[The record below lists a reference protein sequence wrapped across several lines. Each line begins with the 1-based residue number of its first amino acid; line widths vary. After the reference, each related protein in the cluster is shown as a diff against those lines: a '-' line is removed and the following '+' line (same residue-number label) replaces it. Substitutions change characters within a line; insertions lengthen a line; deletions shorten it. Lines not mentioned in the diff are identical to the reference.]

1 VAVVG
6 VALATLLRFALDSF
20 LTATAP
26 FLPFFI
32 VVVAAGYAGG
42 LLPALVATALGG
54 AIGALFLPWE
64 SGVTAA
70 GVSRVLFFSF
80 AGMIVAVACE
90 QLHRSRRDAE
100 ERARALRD
108 SEARFRVL
116 ADAAPMLVWD
126 AGADG
131 ESEFSNSRWLEYT
144 GQTPEQARGRGWVE
158 AVHPDDRAAI
168 QKAWLAA
175 RRSGGHY
182 EVEYRLCRASDGQY
196 RRHLARA
203 WPQRDPTGKVVRW
216 VGCAADIED
225 QKRAEDALREA
236 DRRKDEFLAVLAHEL
251 RNPLA
256 PIRNAAEAIKNI
268 PGLPPAVAVQRDLIE
283 RQVRHLAR
291 LVDDLMDV
299 SRIARGKIRVTRAPL
314 DLRDVVRQAVE
325 IARPGIEGRRHR
337 LDVVVPDGPV
347 PVEGD
352 FGRLAQVVSNLL
364 NNAAKY
370 TPDGGTITLTLR
382 AAGERAELRVR
393 DTGLGIAP
401 EQMGTLF
408 QPFAQLDRSI
418 SRAAGGLG
426 VGLALVRALVELHGG
441 TVTVASDGP
450 NHGAEFTVR
459 LPLTARPGSS
469 PTEPEQPAS
478 KSEVRA
484 PQSAVKVLI
493 VDDNEDAAESLAALL
508 ELSGYEV
515 RTAFDGRAALV
526 AAGEFRPDAV
536 LLDIGMPGM
545 NGYEVAAHLRADERT
560 RDVVLVALTG
570 WSHEEEL
577 RKTAEAGFDHHLVK
591 PVEPGKLHALLTT
604 ADGRKRD

>member
-1 VAVVG
+1 MFATVGGQIGQFIERKRAEQALRESEERFRLALGNGAVTVFEQDSELRYVWVYPPDPAFPENNIGRTDAELVPGEDGEQLTRLKEEVLRTGRAVRRTVRVRLPGAVRYYDLVVEPRHDGSGKVVG
-6 VALATLLRFALDSF
+6 VGGAALD
-20 LTATAP
+20 
-26 FLPFFI
+26 
-32 VVVAAGYAGG
+32 
-42 LLPALVATALGG
+42 
-54 AIGALFLPWE
+54 
-64 SGVTAA
+64 VT
-70 GVSRVLFFSF
+70 
-80 AGMIVAVACE
+80 
-90 QLHRSRRDAE
+90 
-100 ERARALRD
+100 ER
-108 SEARFRVL
+108 
-116 ADAAPMLVWD
+116 
-126 AGADG
+126 
-131 ESEFSNSRWLEYT
+131 
-144 GQTPEQARGRGWVE
+144 
-158 AVHPDDRAAI
+158 
-168 QKAWLAA
+168 
-175 RRSGGHY
+175 
-182 EVEYRLCRASDGQY
+182 
-196 RRHLARA
+196 
-203 WPQRDPTGKVVRW
+203 
-216 VGCAADIED
+216 
-225 QKRAEDALREA
+225 KRAEDALREA